1 MAILGI
7 SLAGNKEQQELAR
20 LIQQNDKHIIFCE
33 GAAGTGKTFVAV
45 ATALQMI
52 KDKKYKRIIYTR
64 DPINM
69 GTDIGFLKGDADAKI
84 MPYMAPLED
93 TIRSIVAHGD
103 KGLNIGDLMSK
114 CEVEP
119 LAFMRGRN
127 ISDDTICIFDEA
139 QNNNITELRT
149 MMTRI
154 SEYAKIII
162 LGSNRQIDNPK
173 QRKQE
178 KCDFQRAYELLD
190 GLPYVGVVQLTKS
203 MRSPWCVEIDE
214 LFDQIEDVSPKN
226 TAPLKN
232 FSNNSSSHTK
242 TYNINIGDGINE
254 DRTITITQ

>member
-1 MAILGI
+1 
-7 SLAGNKEQQELAR
+7 
-20 LIQQNDKHIIFCE
+20 
-33 GAAGTGKTFVAV
+33 
-45 ATALQMI
+45 
-52 KDKKYKRIIYTR
+52 
-64 DPINM
+64 
-69 GTDIGFLKGDADAKI
+69 
-84 MPYMAPLED
+84 MAPLED

-162 LGSNRQIDNPK
+162 LGSNRQ
-173 QRKQE
+173 E

-203 MRSPWCVEIDE
+203 MRSP
-214 LFDQIEDVSPKN
+214 
-226 TAPLKN
+226 
-232 FSNNSSSHTK
+232 
-242 TYNINIGDGINE
+242 
-254 DRTITITQ
+254 